1 MKRINFAFI
10 LFTLALLFATSCHKK
25 VETKPVKTSKKKTV
39 QQSKS
44 SGQNIENTTITED
57 VMAVKKKKD
66 DFESKSIDELNN
78 ENILEDVYFEFDKA
92 TLTSETRR
100 VLKKHA
106 EWLKKHPTV
115 KILVEGHCD
124 ERGTEQYNLAL
135 GDRRAHAVKNY
146 LISLGISPDR
156 IKTISYGEMF
166 PKVKGHNEWAWSQ
179 NRRCHFVI
187 IAK

>member
-1 MKRINFAFI
+1 MFAIVLCFI
-10 LFTLALLFATSCHKK
+10 FAGISCKKTPEKPIETK
-25 VETKPVKTSKKKTV
+25 VENQ
-39 QQSKS
+39 QQSEQTETKE
-44 SGQNIENTTITED
+44 NETIDNTTIDES
-57 VMAVKKKKD
+57 ALGEKKD
-66 DFESKSIDELNN
+66 DFESKSLDELNN

-92 TLTSETRR
+92 TLTPETRE

-106 EWLKKHPTV
+106 QWLKEHPTV
-115 KILVEGHCD
+115 KILIEGHCD

-146 LISLGISPDR
+146 LVSLGISPDR

-187 IAK
+187 IEK